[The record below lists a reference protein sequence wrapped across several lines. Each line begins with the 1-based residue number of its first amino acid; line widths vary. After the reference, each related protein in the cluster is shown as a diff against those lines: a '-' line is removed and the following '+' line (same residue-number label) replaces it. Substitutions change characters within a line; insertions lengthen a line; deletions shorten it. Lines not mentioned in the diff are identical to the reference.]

1 MSGQSL
7 LSRYH
12 PGSYS
17 EEQFMLEKRIF
28 GHSIFVS
35 VAWVVVLWLVKLFE
49 IEFGYD
55 FSILGILP
63 RELFGLRGI
72 IFSPLIHANLEH
84 LVANSLPLFVLSFSL
99 FFFYRKSAYAIF
111 TLIYFFS
118 GVFVWIGGR
127 EALHIGVSGVIYGLA
142 AFLFLSGVISHN
154 IRLLTISLI
163 VTFLYG
169 SMFWGI
175 FPMKPEISWEAHL
188 WGGLSGFVLAWLYRR
203 SAPLVEVPIEESDD
217 GSEEMEEL
225 ESDKG
230 ILDMEENS
238 DGDIL

>member
-17 EEQFMLEKRIF
+17 EEQFLLEKRIF

-35 VAWVVVLWLVKLFE
+35 VAWVVVLWLVKMFE

-55 FSILGILP
+55 FSNLGILP

-99 FFFYRKSAYAIF
+99 FFFYRKFIKTGS
-111 TLIYFFS
+111 
-118 GVFVWIGGR
+118 
-127 EALHIGVSGVIYGLA
+127 
-142 AFLFLSGVISHN
+142 FLGA
-154 IRLLTISLI
+154 T
-163 VTFLYG
+163 
-169 SMFWGI
+169 
-175 FPMKPEISWEAHL
+175 
-188 WGGLSGFVLAWLYRR
+188 
-203 SAPLVEVPIEESDD
+203 
-217 GSEEMEEL
+217 
-225 ESDKG
+225 
-230 ILDMEENS
+230 
-238 DGDIL
+238 